1 MNNKAILIIA
11 ALIGALALFF
21 LLQPTERAGKGA
33 GVAIGSPAPD
43 FELAGLDGR
52 RWKLSELRGSVV
64 IVNFWATWCPPC
76 REEMPSLGR
85 LYNKYKPAGNF
96 EVLAI
101 LYNDLP
107 EKAAEYVSNN
117 GFDFPVLQLDNRVG
131 DDYGVTG
138 VPETYIIDR
147 KGILRKK
154 FKGPVQFDALDAH
167 AFIDQLLAEP
177 VE

>member
-1 MNNKAILIIA
+1 MNNKSILIIA
-11 ALIGALALFF
+11 ALIGVIALVF
-21 LLQPTERAGKGA
+21 LLQAPERSGKPA
-33 GVAIGSPAPD
+33 VAVGSPAPD
-43 FELAGLDGR
+43 FELEGLDGK

-64 IVNFWATWCPPC
+64 VVNFWATWCPPC

-85 LYNKYKPAGNF
+85 LYNRYKPAGNF
-96 EVLAI
+96 EVLSI

-107 EKAAEYVSNN
+107 EKAAEYVSGN
-117 GFDFPVLQLDNRVG
+117 GFTFPVLKLNNRVG

-138 VPETYIIDR
+138 VPETYIVDR

-154 FKGPVQFDALDAH
+154 FKGPVQFDAQDAH